1 MIFISLLMYKLKRTV
16 SALCGLVIIS
26 YASFFLLYYT
36 PYEGDFYTAIDCLRI
51 SAIMIFVMSCGLKS
65 DKPITYLI
73 YSLILL
79 ANLVVDFLWMFAN
92 DFYIIADP
100 IYLTIATM
108 ELIIFGVGTRKTLK
122 IKSRKPHVTFHLDNT
137 GGLNSYWYSPISGDN
152 TIQKGSRKWA
162 N

>member
-1 MIFISLLMYKLKRTV
+1 MYKLKRTV
-16 SALCGLVIIS
+16 SALCGLVIFS
-26 YASFFLLYYT
+26 YVSFFCLYYT

-51 SAIMIFVMSCGLKS
+51 SGVMIFVMYCGLKS

-79 ANLVVDFLWMFAN
+79 GNLVVNFLWMFAN
-92 DFYIIADP
+92 DFYMIADP

-137 GGLNSYWYSPISGDN
+137 GGLDSYRHRAISGDN
-152 TIQKGSRKWA
+152 AISKGARK
-162 N
+162 